1 MTDASCFL
9 CGAATPTG
17 DMCDPCWDNFLYR
30 EDVEAE
36 RGDHPYGD
44 DRDGYEY
51 PEFDG

>member
-30 EDVEAE
+30 EDVEAIRAWG
-36 RGDHPYGD
+36 RGEDPGMYLDAEAHG
-44 DRDGYEY
+44 
-51 PEFDG
+51 